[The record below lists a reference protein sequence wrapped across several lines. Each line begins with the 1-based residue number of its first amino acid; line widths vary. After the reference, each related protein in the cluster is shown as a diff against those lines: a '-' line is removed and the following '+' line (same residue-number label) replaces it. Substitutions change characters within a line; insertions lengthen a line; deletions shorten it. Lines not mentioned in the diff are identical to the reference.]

1 MTRTLVVIPIALIVA
16 LGVSLLG
23 QQMVQNVPAAAEAA
37 ERLLNR
43 GGASVAAP
51 AISVAVPFPDAPRFS
66 DREMNAVEQMIVAVL
81 TQGTGPDAVYYGI
94 RKGGRVAFAKTV
106 QVPLGGTNRT
116 YSGTYIA
123 VFGVK
128 SWSVGQIPS
137 ALGLAIEIGGP
148 HIGVQIERMK
158 YCLAFQLLPFP
169 EYSKSFDE
177 PDPANQGWDRGP
189 CQ

>member
-51 AISVAVPFPDAPRFS
+51 AISISIPMPEAPKFA
-66 DREMNAVEQMIVAVL
+66 DRELHADEILILAIL
-81 TQGTGPDAVYYGI
+81 TQYGPDRVLYGTEN
-94 RKGGRVAFAKTV
+94 GGRVAFSKST

-116 YSGTYIA
+116 YAGIYTV
-123 VFGVK
+123 VFGVVQ
-128 SWSVGQIPS
+128 WNGMIP
-137 ALGLAIEIGGP
+137 AKLGPVLAIAGP
-148 HIGVQIERMK
+148 DISAEYLYRRYCTSRQI
-158 YCLAFQLLPFP
+158 FPFP
-169 EYSKSFDE
+169 EHIKSYDA